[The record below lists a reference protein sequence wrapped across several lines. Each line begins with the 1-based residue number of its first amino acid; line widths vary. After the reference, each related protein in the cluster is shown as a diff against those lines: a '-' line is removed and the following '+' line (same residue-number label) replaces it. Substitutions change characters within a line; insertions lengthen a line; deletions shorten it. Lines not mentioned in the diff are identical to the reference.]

1 MVCAPRCRA
10 DRPPQKIETASGVDL
25 KPVSE
30 EASVTDVLNKVITEE
45 ADAGMVYVTD
55 VKGAGDK
62 VKGVTFPES
71 KEAVNVYPIA
81 TLAASKNKEL
91 AKQFVDAVTGEE
103 GQKVLADAGFAK
115 P

>member
-1 MVCAPRCRA
+1 
-10 DRPPQKIETASGVDL
+10 
-25 KPVSE
+25 
-30 EASVTDVLNKVITEE
+30 
-45 ADAGMVYVTD
+45 MVYVTD

-62 VKGVTFPES
+62 VKGVPFPES

-81 TLAASKNKEL
+81 TLAASKNKDL
-91 AKQFVDAVTGEE
+91 AKQFVDTVTGPE